1 MASAQPALQQSTWL
15 RSARTTV
22 RPPVVADT
30 STLLPGRVA
39 AQLFV
44 LGRTAEHAELVI
56 RLIRTVLARLDQPLG
71 VGVDGGAESLQVLLM
86 ALGTVSGFDPVS
98 EPDEEEIVV
107 RPDDW
112 AREVPGRAARSR
124 SRVGDRCGSGADVE
138 SDGGRVRCPEVGA
151 RPNRRVRPRGAAG
164 PDVPTDRRAL
174 SLLLDA
180 GVDGSLVSS
189 LGLLVDAA
197 YSVREQ
203 LSSDSWQLVGDV
215 EEELARL
222 RNRPPTQL
230 VGVQSSLQRLLQALL
245 ALAGLSAENM
255 ERDSAWLFLDA
266 GRRLERA
273 QSLVRLLRSVLVR
286 QRAGVVEDLLLES
299 LLKTSESLIIFRRRS
314 GSIMHVAG
322 AVDLLVYDAA
332 NPRSVIYQ
340 LDRLFNH
347 LADLPKQ
354 SPGQRLGDGE
364 QLVLRTTTMLRL
376 TDAAH
381 LAEVD
386 PATPATDR
394 AGRRARPGGPS
405 AGRAAGQPA
414 LDLLLPRAPVGA
426 GRPAAQP
433 RTEPMMYR
441 IVHRT
446 NYRYNAPVSRCRNEA
461 HLRPRDTER
470 QHCLASELVVEPTP
484 TSWTERT
491 DFFGNPVVAFAVDGP
506 FRRTHRGFDQLGVG
520 LRTGAPAR
528 HRAGLGAGP
537 RPAGRRP
544 EPGDAGRPRVLLRV
558 APGADVSRR
567 PHLRRALLHRGT
579 ASGRG
584 RSPTSP
590 SASSTTSPTTPDSP
604 R

>member
-1 MASAQPALQQSTWL
+1 VIISSRSDGTSKDTWVASAQPALQQSTWL

-30 STLLPGRVA
+30 SALLPGRVA

-71 VGVDGGAESLQVLLM
+71 VGVDGGAASLQVLLM

-98 EPDEEEIVV
+98 EPDEEEID
-107 RPDDW
+107 RP
-112 AREVPGRAARSR
+112 AEGTAGAEPVPLP
-124 SRVGDRCGSGADVE
+124 VPESGARAGGGADIE
-138 SDGGRVRCPEVGA
+138 SGRGPSAMPGSTGTTETEG
-151 RPNRRVRPRGAAG
+151 PTTKEPPPD

-386 PATPATDR
+386 PES
-394 AGRRARPGGPS
+394 RR
-405 AGRAAGQPA
+405 
-414 LDLLLPRAPVGA
+414 
-426 GRPAAQP
+426 
-433 RTEPMMYR
+433 RTELDA
-441 IVHRT
+441 VLGQ
-446 NYRYNAPVSRCRNEA
+446 VD
-461 HLRPRDTER
+461 HLLAELLDSLRSTFFSHER
-470 QHCLASELVVEPTP
+470 LSVL
-484 TSWTERT
+484 
-491 DFFGNPVVAFAVDGP
+491 
-506 FRRTHRGFDQLGVG
+506 
-520 LRTGAPAR
+520 
-528 HRAGLGAGP
+528 AGLQHN
-537 RPAGRRP
+537 
-544 EPGDAGRPRVLLRV
+544 L
-558 APGADVSRR
+558 
-567 PHLRRALLHRGT
+567 
-579 ASGRG
+579 G
-584 RSPTSP
+584 RSP
-590 SASSTTSPTTPDSP
+590 
-604 R
+604 

>member
-1 MASAQPALQQSTWL
+1 
-15 RSARTTV
+15 
-22 RPPVVADT
+22 
-30 STLLPGRVA
+30 VA

-44 LGRTAEHAELVI
+44 LGRTAEHSELVI

-98 EPDEEEIVV
+98 EPDEEEIDT
-107 RPDDW
+107 PAPGTAG
-112 AREVPGRAARSR
+112 ARELPGFDLVPLPVPVPVPETETETGAGAETGTETETGRSGSGTATAAEGGRPAEPGR
-124 SRVGDRCGSGADVE
+124 D
-138 SDGGRVRCPEVGA
+138 PEVA
-151 RPNRRVRPRGAAG
+151 N
-164 PDVPTDRRAL
+164 DRRAL

-314 GSIMHVAG
+314 GPIMHVAG

-386 PATPATDR
+386 PETKR
-394 AGRRARPGGPS
+394 
-405 AGRAAGQPA
+405 
-414 LDLLLPRAPVGA
+414 
-426 GRPAAQP
+426 
-433 RTEPMMYR
+433 RTELDA
-441 IVHRT
+441 VLGQ
-446 NYRYNAPVSRCRNEA
+446 VD
-461 HLRPRDTER
+461 HLLAELLDSLRSTFFSHER
-470 QHCLASELVVEPTP
+470 LSVL
-484 TSWTERT
+484 
-491 DFFGNPVVAFAVDGP
+491 
-506 FRRTHRGFDQLGVG
+506 
-520 LRTGAPAR
+520 
-528 HRAGLGAGP
+528 AGLQHN
-537 RPAGRRP
+537 
-544 EPGDAGRPRVLLRV
+544 L
-558 APGADVSRR
+558 
-567 PHLRRALLHRGT
+567 
-579 ASGRG
+579 G
-584 RSPTSP
+584 RSP
-590 SASSTTSPTTPDSP
+590 
-604 R
+604 